1 MWTCFPEQLIDYR
14 KDVVMK
20 EARRWPCM
28 ITREQYEKVTRLPDF
43 PDFLEE
49 KLNDEGVLPYYSN
62 GEMVYT
68 LKGVCVKLSVSWN
81 FQAPQGGGDTHH
93 SLFRGSKAHVI
104 IRQGREQDYRPE
116 LYVEPAP
123 GTSADD
129 LAVSLKKAVA
139 ELHTTYPGLRLK
151 QEADCWRVL
160 VPDEHRVGHEAHFR
174 KVMEKY
180 LTYLA
185 EGRLPRWEVP
195 NMIAKYYITTKA
207 LELAQQ

>member
-1 MWTCFPEQLIDYR
+1 
-14 KDVVMK
+14 MK
-20 EARRWPCM
+20 KARRWPSM

-43 PDFLEE
+43 PDFLKE
-49 KLNDEGVLPYYSN
+49 KLNDEGVLPYYAN

-93 SLFRGSKAHVI
+93 SLFRGSKAHII
-104 IRQGREQDYRPE
+104 IRQGKEQDYRPE

-139 ELHTTYPGLRLK
+139 EIQGTYPGLKLK
-151 QEADCWRVL
+151 QRSARRPADWHVL
-160 VPDEHRVGHEAHFR
+160 VPDEYRIGHEAHFR
-174 KVMEKY
+174 KVMDRY

-185 EGRLPRWEVP
+185 KGRLPGWEVP

-207 LELAQQ
+207 LELARQ